1 MAEIMVMRKNTE
13 GFYTLEAAIMLPLV
27 ILAILSLGY
36 FIKVD
41 AAWENCFHI
50 VIDECSESAA
60 SSYPAGVAV
69 INRNNI
75 EEKILRET
83 PEINSIEIT
92 NVITGFNDMHSN
104 KLTACK
110 IKANMKL
117 NLPAGFSREF
127 NFESKV
133 KFRGFVGK
141 QTVNAPMGSEGLEK
155 EAVQNPVSIF
165 PLSGE
170 KYHSE
175 SCTYVKATVTQE
187 VLTNKLKKKYYSCS
201 LCNSKEISI
210 GSIVFCFSSDNT
222 AYHRGT
228 CSTIDRHT
236 AIIDKTDAI
245 KRGYVPCSKC
255 GG

>member
-1 MAEIMVMRKNTE
+1 MAEIMVMRKNTK

-50 VIDECSESAA
+50 VIDECSKSAA

-69 INRNNI
+69 INKENI
-75 EEKILRET
+75 EKRILSET
-83 PEINSIEIT
+83 SEIDSAEIA
-92 NVITGFNDMHSN
+92 NVVTGFNDMNSN

-141 QTVNAPMGSEGLEK
+141 QTINTPMGSEGLEK
-155 EAVQNPVSIF
+155 EVVQNPVSIF

-170 KYHSE
+170 KYHSPN
-175 SCTYVKATVTQE
+175 CTYVKATVTQE
-187 VLTNKLKKKYYSCS
+187 VLTNQLKKNYSSCS
-201 LCNSKEISI
+201 LCNSKEIST
-210 GSIVFCFSSDNT
+210 GNIVFCFKGENT

-236 AIIDKTDAI
+236 AIIDKADAI
-245 KRGYVPCSKC
+245 KRGYIPCTKC